1 MVSLG
6 HPLDQ
11 VQGLQPAEAD
21 QRVGMDKL
29 RIICFSRNDVL
40 NDQTGDDTKR
50 TFSEG
55 HQVIEDHS

>member
-21 QRVGMDKL
+21 QRVGMDQL
-29 RIICFSRNDVL
+29 RIIWVSRNDVL
-40 NDQTGDDTKR
+40 NDETGDNTKR
-50 TFSEG
+50 TIPKG
-55 HQVIEDHS
+55 QQVIEDYS